1 MCSCACA
8 HVCTMCACMIRN
20 GTMRGRE
27 EIEEC
32 VEEIVIEYVRQESK
46 RETILMEG
54 NQWES
59 DRDLGC
65 IDSLTGNKDACL

>member
-1 MCSCACA
+1 
-8 HVCTMCACMIRN
+8 
-20 GTMRGRE
+20 MRGRE
-27 EIEEC
+27 EREEC
-32 VEEIVIEYVRQESK
+32 VEEIVIEYVWQESK
-46 RETILMEG
+46 RGTILKEG